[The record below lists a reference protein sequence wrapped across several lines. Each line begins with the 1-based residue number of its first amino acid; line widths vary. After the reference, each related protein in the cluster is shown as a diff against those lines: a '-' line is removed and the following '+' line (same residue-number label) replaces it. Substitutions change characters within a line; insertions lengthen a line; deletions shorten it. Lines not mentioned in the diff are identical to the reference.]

1 MAMAEATTAGTVGV
15 FCCCTEES
23 DEPRKAAL
31 LAGLAA
37 ADVAATV
44 QELDAIRLDFSQ
56 PAPEQREQ
64 AYYAIYSSA
73 SPASIA
79 TCAQGRPTIYSPILS
94 R

>member
-1 MAMAEATTAGTVGV
+1 MVEV

-37 ADVAATV
+37 ADVTATV
-44 QELDAIRLDFSQ
+44 QELDAIRLDFSLSKT
-56 PAPEQREQ
+56 EQRG

-73 SPASIA
+73 SPGSIA
-79 TCAQGRPTIYSPILS
+79 TCAWRWPTACILLS
-94 R
+94 SS

>member
-1 MAMAEATTAGTVGV
+1 MVEV

-37 ADVAATV
+37 ADVTATV
-44 QELDAIRLDFSQ
+44 QELDAIRLDFSLSKT
-56 PAPEQREQ
+56 EQRG

-73 SPASIA
+73 SPGSTLSSRRGRLPPA
-79 TCAQGRPTIYSPILS
+79 TVVESMTCGWH
-94 R
+94 